1 MNPLKALIQS
11 DIYITLAAVALTWE
25 TQVQL
30 GLEPYWNAYL
40 FFIFF
45 AVLFE
50 YSFHRLFSVLANR
63 MTKEFHD
70 EDQIRRIQKKIQ
82 FMVGFSGVGLFCSA
96 FFVNT
101 EVLFIFIPIALLTL
115 LYSFLIFGNKKRVS
129 GLRKVPF
136 LKNFLI
142 AIVWSTATVF
152 LPVFQSSEKFS
163 KFEVFV
169 LILERFFFIFALS
182 IPFDI
187 RDMQADKQSGLR
199 TVPILLNTQRA
210 TNISYLSL
218 ATFLMISV
226 FHYPVHQEWFLVIAF
241 GISAISTSLFIHSKS
256 LKNRNYY
263 YEGILD
269 GTILFQAF
277 LVFVLYF
284 ITRN

>member
-11 DIYITLAAVALTWE
+11 HIYIALAAVSLTGQ

-30 GLEPYWNAYL
+30 GLTPQWNPYL

-50 YSFHRLFSVLANR
+50 YSFHRLLSVLTNR
-63 MTKEFHD
+63 FFQKTDD
-70 EDQIRRIQKKIQ
+70 EPQTQGVRRKIY
-82 FMVGFSGVGLFCSA
+82 FMVCFSGVGFFCSA
-96 FFVNT
+96 FFVNI
-101 EVLFIFIPIALLTL
+101 EALFIFVPIALLTL
-115 LYSFLIFGNKKRVS
+115 LYSILIFGNEKHVS

-142 AIVWSTATVF
+142 AVVWAAATVF

-163 KFEVFV
+163 VFEVFS
-169 LILERFFFIFALS
+169 IFLERFSFVFALS

-187 RDMQADKQSGLR
+187 RDIQADKQSGLK

-218 ATFLMISV
+218 ATFFMISV
-226 FHYPVHQEWFLVIAF
+226 FHYSFSQEWFLVIAF
-241 GISAISTSLFIHSKS
+241 SISAISTSMFIRIKS
-256 LKNRNYY
+256 FKNLTWY

-269 GTILFQAF
+269 GTIIFQAI
-277 LVFVLYF
+277 LVFVFYF
-284 ITRN
+284 ITHN